1 MPEYTNSSHVDDL
14 LEAVTHSPFH
24 ALTTAYNRGADSA
37 KNSNPTSSLNVI
49 ETCVAK
55 AVSEWFDTATYDEIK
70 ELIILPYLE
79 KFHNKCCHKTIDL
92 FDFNKD
98 KD

>member
-1 MPEYTNSSHVDDL
+1 MSEYINNAKVDDL
-14 LEAVTHSPFH
+14 VNDLANSPFY
-24 ALTTAYNRGADSA
+24 ALSTAYNRGVEDA
-37 KNSNPTSSLNVI
+37 KNSTPTSQLNVI
-49 ETCVAK
+49 ETCIAK

-70 ELIILPYLE
+70 ELIILPYIE

-92 FDFNKD
+92 FDFDKD